1 MAEKAKK
8 GPLEQAAEG
17 AVKGAR
23 EAVEGAV
30 QGAREAVQEV
40 QEALGGA
47 VETAA
52 DVAAQTVAHSNLTG
66 IAVVVLA
73 ALVCGMAMERLRQ
86 PALVGYILAGV
97 LLGPSAL
104 AVVESREQID
114 VLAELG
120 VLMLLFIVGME
131 LSLRSFRKIWG
142 FALLVTGFQICAS
155 VGVMLLLS
163 MAFGWSTGLAVLLGF
178 VVALSST
185 AVAIRRGPTRRR
197 Q

>member
-1 MAEKAKK
+1 M
-8 GPLEQAAEG
+8 
-17 AVKGAR
+17 
-23 EAVEGAV
+23 
-30 QGAREAVQEV
+30 
-40 QEALGGA
+40 
-47 VETAA
+47 
-52 DVAAQTVAHSNLTG
+52 
-66 IAVVVLA
+66 
-73 ALVCGMAMERLRQ
+73 
-86 PALVGYILAGV
+86 

-178 VVALSST
+178 VVALSSP
-185 AVAIRRGPTRRR
+185 AVAIKILAGIGKLRSRSGRITVAVLIAQDLAVVPKLLGIILLSS
-197 Q
+197 QF

>member
-1 MAEKAKK
+1 MKMAEEAKK
-8 GPLEQAAEG
+8 GPLEQAARG

-73 ALVCGMAMERLRQ
+73 ALVCGAAYALAWWYAGPRKRRLPSPAPRLRA
-86 PALVGYILAGV
+86 PRIAG
-97 LLGPSAL
+97 
-104 AVVESREQID
+104 E
-114 VLAELG
+114 
-120 VLMLLFIVGME
+120 
-131 LSLRSFRKIWG
+131 
-142 FALLVTGFQICAS
+142 
-155 VGVMLLLS
+155 
-163 MAFGWSTGLAVLLGF
+163 
-178 VVALSST
+178 
-185 AVAIRRGPTRRR
+185 
-197 Q
+197 